1 MSGINIVT
9 LAIIALNVL
18 ISFKG
23 FNDYSFFYQYKFS
36 IRNIVQG
43 ERIRMLSSGFLHV
56 DTTHLFV
63 NMLTLYFF
71 ADSVIYFLGEIYFL
85 LIYFGS
91 LLAGNLLSFFFHKN
105 EPNYTAVG
113 ASGAVLG
120 VLYAAILLRPDM
132 MLGLFFIIPI
142 PAYVFGIGYL
152 LYSIWAMKQNADRV
166 GHDAHLGGAIGG
178 YLLTILIQPS
188 ILTTSFLMVI
198 LLAIPIVILFFYTK
212 NQ

>member
-23 FNDYSFFYQYKFS
+23 FNDYSFFHQYKFS